1 MVDALQEEKAAHVV
15 DDIGEPDPHD
25 GPGDTDSSDEQTH
38 LEGSKNCLLMRL
50 SDDFSFLA
58 L

>member
-38 LEGSKNCLLMRL
+38 LEGSKNPLVLKP
-50 SDDFSFLA
+50 A